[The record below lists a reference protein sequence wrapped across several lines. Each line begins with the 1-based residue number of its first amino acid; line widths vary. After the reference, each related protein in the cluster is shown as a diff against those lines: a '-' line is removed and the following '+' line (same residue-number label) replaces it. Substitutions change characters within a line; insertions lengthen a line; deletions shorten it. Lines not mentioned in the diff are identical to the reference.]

1 MGSVMKSIVALLCVF
16 GLFLLGC
23 TQVTTEAPQTQQV
36 QYVCADGRTTVVNT
50 SLCPAVT
57 VQPTTRTLTL
67 DEQLNICV
75 DMPTTQ
81 QGSFEDICYMMI
93 AAKYENTSLC
103 RKVSTS
109 ARSQCYNA
117 LAEVKGDAAVC
128 AEAGTYKDSCYQQYA
143 QTSGDSSV
151 CDKITEVSQ
160 KDSCYSN
167 FASRSG
173 DPALCEKIKTS
184 YQKDDCYSNIASR
197 TRDITY
203 CDKITDSNRKQNC
216 LQNIQG
222 QSSTPVYK

>member
-1 MGSVMKSIVALLCVF
+1 MNKLAVVSCIF
-16 GLFLLGC
+16 GFLLFGC
-23 TQVTTEAPQTQQV
+23 TQLTSQVQQGQQPI
-36 QYVCADGRTTVVNT
+36 QYVCADGRTTVTNI

-57 VQPTTRTLTL
+57 SVPTTRTLTL
-67 DEQLNICV
+67 DEELSICV

-81 QGSFEDICYMMI
+81 QGSMEDVCYMI
-93 AAKYENTSLC
+93 LAAKHENTSLC
-103 RKVSTS
+103 RKVSTNM
-109 ARSQCYNA
+109 RSQCYTT
-117 LAEVKGDAAVC
+117 LAEVKEDATVC

-167 FASRSG
+167 AASRSG
-173 DPALCEKIKTS
+173 DPTLCEKIKTS
-184 YQKDDCYSNIASR
+184 YQKDDCYSNMASR
-197 TRDITY
+197 TRDTTY

-222 QSSTPVYK
+222 QTGTPIYK

>member
-1 MGSVMKSIVALLCVF
+1 MKGIVALLCVF

-23 TQVTTEAPQTQQV
+23 TQVTTEAPQTQQI
-36 QYVCADGRTTVVNT
+36 QYVCADGTTTVTNI

-57 VQPTTRTLTL
+57 VQPTIRALTL
-67 DEQLNICV
+67 DEELSICV
-75 DMPTTQ
+75 DMPSVQ
-81 QGSFEDICYMMI
+81 SGSMEDICYMMI
-93 AAKYENTSLC
+93 AAKHENTSLC
-103 RKVSTS
+103 RKMSTS
-109 ARSQCYNA
+109 TRPQCYTT
-117 LAEVKGDAAVC
+117 LAEVKGDATVC

-173 DPALCEKIKTS
+173 DPTLCEKIKTS

-216 LQNIQG
+216 QQNIQSQTG
-222 QSSTPVYK
+222 IPVQKYG